1 MIKNGI
7 LIKLSTLEG
16 TFTSNDATILGGK
29 NSLLSDDKTA
39 LFVALK
45 SNIDIERENFSY
57 TFIWG
62 GYKRLFNA
70 STELNNYILYTLNEI
85 KK

>member
-29 NSLLSDDKTA
+29 KSLLSDDKTA